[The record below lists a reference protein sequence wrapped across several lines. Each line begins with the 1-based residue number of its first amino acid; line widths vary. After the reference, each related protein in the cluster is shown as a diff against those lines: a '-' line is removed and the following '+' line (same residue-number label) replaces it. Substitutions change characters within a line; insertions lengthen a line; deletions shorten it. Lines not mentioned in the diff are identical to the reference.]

1 MTAERTPVQIAA
13 VVVGATIL
21 LFGILGFTPG
31 ITSHFGDMKFAGE
44 KPSARL
50 FGVFQVSGLH
60 NLANMLAGLA
70 GLALART
77 WRSARAYL
85 FGTGAFYL
93 AFSLMGFVNHSSWI
107 PSNNADDWLYLA
119 FSAVLFAIGVATRSR
134 SEPVG
139 PPMRTQRES

>member
-13 VVVGATIL
+13 VVVGATL
-21 LFGILGFTPG
+21 LLLGILGFTPE
-31 ITSHFGDMKFAGE
+31 ITTHFGDLKFSGE

-60 NLANMLAGLA
+60 NLANMLTGLV

-77 WRSARAYL
+77 WTGARAYL
-85 FGTGAFYL
+85 VGAGIFYL
-93 AFSLMGFVNHSSWI
+93 AFSLVGFVNHSSWI

-119 FSAVLFAIGVATRSR
+119 LGVGLIAIGVATRGLVR
-134 SEPVG
+134 N
-139 PPMRTQRES
+139 

>member
-13 VVVGATIL
+13 VVVGATLL

-60 NLANMLAGLA
+60 NLLNMLAGLA

-77 WRSARAYL
+77 WRGARAYL
-85 FGTGAFYL
+85 FGAGVFYF
-93 AFSLMGFVNHSSWI
+93 AFSLIGFVNHSSWI
-107 PSNNADDWLYLA
+107 PSNNHDDWLYLV
-119 FSAVLFAIGVATRSR
+119 FGVALTALAIAMTRR
-134 SEPVG
+134 PT
-139 PPMRTQRES
+139 RTTQQ